1 MQLWEAGV
9 MRLVKS
15 TKIIAEAIA
24 LAGLALLFSGC
35 GSKNTANVITVTVT
49 SSAGTVIIVGSSTTL
64 TATVTGATNTKVNW
78 TPGCQYTTSTTDSSG
93 KTTTSTATDCPS
105 DGSLGK
111 LTNQVETGT
120 ATYTA
125 PGQLPDQTKY
135 PGLQIVITVQSQ
147 QDTKKTGKVSLV
159 LDSGISTTL
168 TPATVTVPTKE
179 HQLFNVSL
187 TNDLQSQGV
196 TWLLTQQSQ
205 TSTTPFPKLT
215 TCSPS
220 CGTLTDVTGTT
231 VTYVAPDTVPTA
243 TTPSGASTTPAILTI
258 VATAKADVN
267 RFATGTIT
275 IIQGGPITFNGIS
288 PTIAPQGAALWDIYL
303 DAPNISS
310 ASIITLTD
318 QNNGTLTFD
327 STTGKIKVLFPI
339 PTSTTP
345 NPASTGARLRLLEGD
360 LQGALA
366 PSPTPLTYT
375 VSVSDPG
382 QPVTQT
388 AGGNFTFT
396 LMPVRPTVLASA
408 PDSLIQGATTNEFPV
423 AIDGGY
429 FGPNGRFANV
439 SFQAGN
445 TIPQGPSSNSRQLN
459 GTFQSAAVGPPGLY
473 QLSVARTTPPDPT
486 PNNPAVTNLAV
497 FPDYSTSSP
506 SIAPAPASAGVNPS
520 AIDIDPILG
529 VLVVAE
535 TGSNQVEFFSIGSG
549 SLTSLGTAAVA
560 QLPTGVSVNR
570 KNHTA
575 AVVSYGSLNSSNQTI
590 NQTVT
595 VLPIPTSAVGT
606 VTPLFTV
613 DLSGLLS
620 GVNPAPLPYAIGVDS
635 DTNLALVA
643 YSSTSS
649 SSFANLGFVVNL
661 NQGTGGAITNC
672 PLQDQISG
680 SSTAATPP
688 CLFSQVTLNTGAYPQ
703 IAMAP
708 HGHIA
713 YVTPGT
719 AAAGGGGGVVRGVD
733 VTHASTNVGISSL
746 TLTSGIVT
754 VTTSGTL
761 TGLSPGNPGT
771 VFITG
776 VPAPNTTGNPTA
788 ANFNGVFVINV
799 TSSTTF
805 TYALNSTA
813 SGTANG
819 GTVFYGTPNLNF
831 SGLSTTTHGIAINPI
846 THTAALADANATGT
860 NGAQINLL
868 NQLDQSVSSI
878 RFFSGCTAY
887 SPTCSNSAEVL
898 GPAHVGTADVAWQPY
913 SNAIVSYN
921 PGLNQLSVS
930 DPVTQ
935 RRRALVSLPGQGA
948 SQLTVQ
954 NGTNGVLDLWG
965 GLAVDPATNQAFV
978 VESSTGDIQVLNLG
992 SLKPVEVTEVLVPG
1006 SNPGAI
1012 GGVPGASLPQAT
1024 LTSSNDLAGVQIFG
1038 SGFASGTVQVNLD
1051 NTSIPSANVQVV
1063 SDRQITVTIPASL
1076 LSTPHRYALDVAAG
1090 GVQSNATD
1098 FMVLKAV
1105 DMTVACTSGPPQPS
1119 SVAIADQ
1126 LKNGPF
1132 SPIAVVTNTG
1142 CNSISTV
1149 DINPASPTF
1158 GTVLNTIPVGA
1169 GPQGIAV
1176 SGRLGLAV
1184 VANNTAGTAS
1194 VVDLTTQKLPVPDVT
1209 TGTTPIGVA
1218 INDATGAALIANFG
1232 NNTVTEINLGL
1243 LSGASPATSLAPVTI
1258 GGIQQP
1264 IAVAI
1269 DPDRGTHNQGLA
1281 IVTGLQLVSGSS
1293 PFGALYPVDIGST
1306 TPALS
1311 SSTSIGS
1318 VTSTPTGIVF
1328 NPAVATGSQHPGLFY
1343 ANSSGSNVIAT
1354 FNPDTGGTSSVSVGI
1369 NPTAL
1374 AVNPQTGAVLT
1385 SNFGGQSASIVD
1397 TVSSPFKTRQTL
1409 GIPGSPQ
1416 FGVAIDQFTNLAVI
1430 VDQANNRLLLFAM
1443 PN

>member
-1 MQLWEAGV
+1 MRFAKRTKFIAGAVALGFV
-9 MRLVKS
+9 M
-15 TKIIAEAIA
+15 
-24 LAGLALLFSGC
+24 LLSGC
-35 GSKNTANVITVTVT
+35 GSKSTANVITVTVT

-78 TPGCQYTTSTTDSSG
+78 TPGCQYTTTTTDSSG
-93 KTTTSTATDCPS
+93 KATTSTPTDCPS
-105 DGSLGK
+105 DGSFGK

-125 PGQLPDQTKY
+125 PGNLPDQTKY
-135 PGLQIVITVQSQ
+135 PGLEIVITVQSQ
-147 QDTKKTGKVSLV
+147 QDTKKTGNVKLV
-159 LDSGISTTL
+159 LDSGINAAL
-168 TPATVTVPTKE
+168 TPSIVTVPTKE
-179 HQLFNVSL
+179 HQFFQASL
-187 TNDLQSQGV
+187 TNDLQTQGV
-196 TWLLTQQSQ
+196 TFLLTQQSP
-205 TSTTPFPKLT
+205 TTTTPYPKLT
-215 TCSPS
+215 TCSPA

-243 TTPSGASTTPAILTI
+243 TTPSGASTTPANLTI
-258 VATAKADVN
+258 VATAKSDTN

-288 PTIAPQGAALWDIYL
+288 PTIAPQGATLWDIYL

-318 QNNGTLTFD
+318 QNNGQLVFN
-327 STTGKIKVLFPI
+327 SSTGKIKVLFPI

-345 NPASTGARLRLLEGD
+345 NPASTGARLRLLEAD
-360 LQGALA
+360 LQGVPASA
-366 PSPTPLTYT
+366 GGSATPLTYT

-388 AGGNFTFT
+388 AGGNFSFT
-396 LMPVRPTVLASA
+396 LMPVRPTVLASS
-408 PDSLIQGATTNEFPV
+408 PDNLVQGLNTNEFQLN
-423 AIDGGY
+423 IDGGY
-429 FGPNGRFANV
+429 FGPNGSFATI
-439 SFQAGN
+439 SFQGN
-445 TIPQGPSSNSRQLN
+445 TVPQGPGSNSRQLH
-459 GTFQSAAVGPPGLY
+459 GTFQSSAVGPPGLY
-473 QLSVARTTPPDPT
+473 PLLVSRTVPPAPT

-497 FPDYSTSSP
+497 FPDYSASSP
-506 SIAPAPASAGVNPS
+506 SVGASITAGTNPS
-520 AIDIDPILG
+520 AIDIDPTLG
-529 VLVVAE
+529 IIVVAE
-535 TGSNQVEFFSIGSG
+535 TGSNTVEFFSIGSG
-549 SLTSLGTAAVA
+549 SLTSLGTATVA

-570 KNHTA
+570 TNHTV
-575 AVVSYGSLNSSNQTI
+575 AVVSYGSLNSSNQTV

-595 VLPIPTSAVGT
+595 VLPIPTTAVGT

-620 GVNPAPLPYAIGVDS
+620 GVSPAPLPYAIGVDPDS
-635 DTNLALVA
+635 NLALVA

-649 SSFANLGFVVNL
+649 SSFANVGFVVNL
-661 NQGTGGAITNC
+661 NQGANPPFGCIDDT
-672 PLQDQISG
+672 
-680 SSTAATPP
+680 SSTKHDGP
-688 CLFSQVTLNTGAYPQ
+688 CVFAQVTLNTGAYPQ
-703 IAMAP
+703 IAVAP

-719 AAAGGGGGVVRGVD
+719 AAAGGGSGVVRGVD
-733 VTHASTNVGISSL
+733 VTRPSTSVGISSL

-754 VTTSGTL
+754 ATASSTL
-761 TGLSPGNPGT
+761 TGLTPGNPGT
-771 VFITG
+771 VFISG
-776 VPAPNTTGNPTA
+776 VPAPNTSGNPTS
-788 ANFNGVFVINV
+788 ANFNGVFAINV

-805 TYALNSTA
+805 TYALNSTS

-819 GTVFYGTPNLNF
+819 GTVFYGTANLNF
-831 SGLSTTTHGIAINPI
+831 GGLSSTTHGIAINPI
-846 THTAALADANATGT
+846 THTATLADSNATGL

-878 RFFSGCTAY
+878 RFFAGCTAY
-887 SPTCSNSAEVL
+887 STTCSNSAEVL

-913 SNAIVSYN
+913 TNAVVSYN
-921 PGLNQLSVS
+921 PGLNQLSIS
-930 DPVTQ
+930 DPTTQ
-935 RRRALVSLPGQGA
+935 KRRALVSLPGPGTA
-948 SQLTVQ
+948 QLTVQ
-954 NGTNGVLDLWG
+954 NGTNGILDLWG
-965 GLAVDPATNQAFV
+965 GLAVDPSTNQAFV
-978 VESSTGDIQVLNLG
+978 VESGSGKIQILNLAA
-992 SLKPVEVTEVLVPG
+992 STNTQDTLKPVEITEVVIPG
-1006 SNPGAI
+1006 SSPGSI
-1012 GGVPGASLPQAT
+1012 GGIPGASVPFAT
-1024 LTSSNDLAGVQIFG
+1024 LTSSSDLAGVQIFG
-1038 SGFASGTVQVNLD
+1038 SGFTSGPVTVNLD
-1051 NTSIPSANVQVV
+1051 GTSIGSVPGGSVQVV
-1063 SDRQITVTIPASL
+1063 SDRQITATIPASFL
-1076 LSTPHRYALDVAAG
+1076 TTPHRFALDVVSG

-1105 DMTVACTSGPPQPS
+1105 DMTLACTGGPAQPS

-1142 CNSISTV
+1142 CNNISTI

-1158 GTVLNTIPVGA
+1158 GTILNSIPVGG

-1176 SGRLGLAV
+1176 SARLGLAV

-1194 VVDLTTQKLPVPDVT
+1194 VIDLTTQKLPVPDIT

-1232 NNTVTEINLGL
+1232 SNTVSEINLGL
-1243 LSGASPATSLAPVTI
+1243 LFGSSPATSLTPATV

-1264 IAVAI
+1264 IAIAI
-1269 DPDRGTHNQGLA
+1269 DPDRGTNNQGLA
-1281 IVTGLQLVSGSS
+1281 VVTGLQLISGSS
-1293 PFGALYPVDIGST
+1293 PLGALYPVDIGLATPTLST
-1306 TPALS
+1306 
-1311 SSTSIGS
+1311 STSIGS
-1318 VTSTPTGIVF
+1318 VNSTPSGIVF
-1328 NPAVATGSQHPGLFY
+1328 NPAVATQQHPGLFY
-1343 ANSSGSNVIAT
+1343 TNSSGSNVIAT
-1354 FNPDTGGTSSVSVGI
+1354 YNPDTGGISSVSVGI

-1397 TVSSPFKTRQTL
+1397 TISSPFRTRQTL

-1430 VDQANNRLLLFAM
+1430 VDQAHNRVLLFAM